1 MSEFNL
7 EEVQSYLEESAIQ
20 QKEDEKQGIQDI
32 VKYFDRI
39 HDKLLSVN
47 NIFIAAYLALIAFKK
62 DVPHN
67 LLWVPML
74 NMVLLIYIDWRMME
88 SSRRMANKGK
98 MTLEL
103 VNAHVRKG
111 NYTNLLSLLSL
122 VSTIAET
129 ILFIKYVS

>member
-1 MSEFNL
+1 MNEFNL
-7 EEVQSYLEESAIQ
+7 DDLERDIEERNNQL
-20 QKEDEKQGIQDI
+20 KEDEKQGIQDI
-32 VKYFDRI
+32 VKYFDRM

-74 NMVLLIYIDWRMME
+74 NMGLLIYIDWRLME
-88 SSRRMANKGK
+88 SSRRMANKGS

-103 VNAHVRKG
+103 ANIHSRKG
-111 NYTNLLSLLSL
+111 DHTNLLSLLSL
-122 VSTIAET
+122 VSTIVET